1 MGTAIINYM
10 VIFLMIGNSFV
21 MPEDSFDNSP
31 LRTQNINLQVKSFA
45 TGFEIPWGM
54 AFLPDTSMLVT
65 DLSGVLFRV
74 YQNGKKDKIKGL
86 PDVYYRGQGGLLDV
100 EVHPD
105 YFENNYIYISYS
117 QPKGRTAFTA
127 IARAQLIG
135 NRLQDFN
142 VIYSAKSKHFSK
154 KSVHFGSRF
163 AIWDDY
169 LFFSIGD

>member
-1 MGTAIINYM
+1 MKSILCIHSTMGTTIINYM
-10 VIFLMIGNSFV
+10 VIFLMMGSSFILS
-21 MPEDSFDNSP
+21 EDSFDNRP

-100 EVHPD
+100 EVHLFHQIQRKRRRRSRRRCQRHCCKCQRPGEPRRD
-105 YFENNYIYISYS
+105 PNVDF
-117 QPKGRTAFTA
+117 
-127 IARAQLIG
+127 AQA
-135 NRLQDFN
+135 N
-142 VIYSAKSKHFSK
+142 
-154 KSVHFGSRF
+154 SRPF
-163 AIWDDY
+163 P
-169 LFFSIGD
+169 